1 MRCKQAI
8 EYCLTELTKNYT
20 RPLIDVINEYRN
32 MVAEAAEIGYEE
44 AQEAEE
50 EGDGGGGILS
60 ELIGRKIEKSNI
72 ERNRGKTG
80 KRDLIGQAGCAK
92 NQGGSCSSCNIRRGC
107 SRYWI

>member
-50 EGDGGGGILS
+50 EGNEGGGILS
-60 ELIGRKIEKSNI
+60 ELRK
-72 ERNRGKTG
+72 
-80 KRDLIGQAGCAK
+80 
-92 NQGGSCSSCNIRRGC
+92 
-107 SRYWI
+107 